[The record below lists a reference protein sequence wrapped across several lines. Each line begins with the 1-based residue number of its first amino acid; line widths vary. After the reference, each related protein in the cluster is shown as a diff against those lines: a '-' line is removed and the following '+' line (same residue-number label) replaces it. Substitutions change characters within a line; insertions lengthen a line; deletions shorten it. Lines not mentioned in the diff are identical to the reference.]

1 VWPGFNPVQRLIFKQ
16 GIKLSIVLGAAIHE
30 CGGARM
36 GSDPRTSVMNAQNQL
51 WDAPN
56 VLVPDASS
64 FVSSSTV
71 GPALTIMALAAR
83 AGSFVAEQ
91 HADGGLHRVA

>member
-1 VWPGFNPVQRLIFKQ
+1 M
-16 GIKLSIVLGAAIHE
+16 SIVLGAAIHE